1 MNKITQALISVS
13 DKTGIVDFAKG
24 LQALG
29 IEIIST
35 GGTAAALREIGVNV
49 TPISEVTGFP
59 EILDGRVKTL
69 HPRIHAGI
77 LAMRKN
83 KEHTDTLE
91 QHKIKPIDLVV
102 VNLYPFQKAIT
113 KADITLED
121 AVENIDIGGPS
132 MVRAAAKNYQDV
144 AVVVNPARYEEILA
158 LLKQSDRSLSVD
170 FKFSLMREAF
180 RHTALY
186 DSAIANYFESKYGEK
201 DFARRDSVAFG
212 YSKDIPLRYG
222 ENPHQHAALF
232 GAFTQYCNCFHG
244 KELSYNNILDAT
256 AAIRLVAEF
265 DRPTVA
271 IIKHTNPC
279 GVASNDNIIEA
290 YRDAFATDTAA
301 PFGGIVAVNRKI
313 EADFAQVLNEI
324 FLEILIA
331 PDFSEDALAILKK
344 KKDRRLL
351 MIKLDAIRKL
361 SDPDVRSVIG
371 GVLVQDS
378 DNVLVDASALKPATE
393 RKPGVDEM
401 KSLLFAWTVA
411 KHVKSNAIVFAR
423 GERTLGIGA
432 GQMSRVDS
440 VRLAIWKAH
449 EMKLDLRNSVVASD
463 AFFPFADNIEALSAA
478 GATAVIQPGGSMRDG
493 EVIEAANQKNIAMV
507 FTGIRHF
514 RH

>member
-1 MNKITQALISVS
+1 
-13 DKTGIVDFAKG
+13 
-24 LQALG
+24 
-29 IEIIST
+29 
-35 GGTAAALREIGVNV
+35 
-49 TPISEVTGFP
+49 
-59 EILDGRVKTL
+59 
-69 HPRIHAGI
+69 
-77 LAMRKN
+77 
-83 KEHTDTLE
+83 
-91 QHKIKPIDLVV
+91 VV
-102 VNLYPFQKAIT
+102 VNLYAFEKVAAQR
-113 KADITLED
+113 D
-121 AVENIDIGGPS
+121 AHLAELIENIDIGGPTLI
-132 MVRAAAKNYQDV
+132 RAAAKNYQDV
-144 AVVVNPARYEEILA
+144 AVVVNPVRYDEILA
-158 LLKQSDRSLSVD
+158 LLKQSDCSLSVD

-232 GAFTQYCNCFHG
+232 GSFTQYCNCFHG

-265 DRPTVA
+265 DEPTVA

-279 GVASNDNIIEA
+279 GVASHKDIIQA

-331 PDFSEDALAILKK
+331 PDFSEDALTILKK

-351 MIKLDAIRKL
+351 SVRLDAIRRL
-361 SDPDVRSVIG
+361 RDPDVRSVIG

-378 DNVLVDASALKPATE
+378 DSVLLDANALKPVTE
-393 RKPGVDEM
+393 RKPGVEEM

-411 KHVKSNAIVFAR
+411 KHVKSNAIVFANSQ
-423 GERTLGIGA
+423 RTLGIGA

-493 EVIEAANQKNIAMV
+493 EVIEAANQKNVAMV